1 MVNSDAFIGR
11 MEIIL
16 EHYGLSAAAFAEKL
30 GVQRSGISHLLSGR
44 NKPSMDFVMKLTATF
59 PEVDLYWLLNGKG
72 SFPAP
77 AGEQKA
83 RKEYKSEST
92 ALPSRSKE
100 VEIDRI
106 IIFYKDGSFESYN
119 KAKN

>member
-16 EHYGLSAAAFAEKL
+16 EYYGLSAAAFAEKL

-77 AGEQKA
+77 GGKQVVPKENKGEN
-83 RKEYKSEST
+83 T
-92 ALPSRSKE
+92 APPSRGKE

-119 KAKN
+119 KARN